1 MNNWELIK
9 ERAAILYRQASQV
22 LVFLFF
28 WLYLLSCVVAARPVG
43 PRGYVS
49 FVYHCFKWRGP
60 VRNAVRRVSAE
71 ER

>member
-9 ERAAILYRQASQV
+9 ERAAIFYRRASQL
-22 LVFLFF
+22 LVFLQFCF
-28 WLYLLSCVVAARPVG
+28 YLLSCVVAEKPVG

-49 FVYHCFKWRGP
+49 FVYHTFRWRGP